1 MMPKGFTPLSEA
13 AWLLAT
19 RGGDL
24 LLMGNPNKQYKY
36 HVASYNWIF
45 GRAETPYYSF
55 HKKEAEKVMREW
67 NKITKPKRKDTDHT
81 MKVHPV
87 RAWFG
92 FLEVNSTKENGK
104 EKK

>member
-1 MMPKGFTPLSEA
+1 MMPKGFTPFSEA
-13 AWLLAT
+13 VWVLAT

-36 HVASYNWIF
+36 HVASYNWNL
-45 GRAETPYYSF
+45 GRTETPYYSF

-81 MKVHPV
+81 MNVHPV
-87 RAWFG
+87 KAWFG